1 MADVWAQAPIEVVI
15 TVIKESTPQGGGPQE
30 KGKYPPE
37 KDMLKWGVKFGD
49 NTHFSNLFANTPPK
63 AGDTVK
69 VREYWKDENG
79 EKKFVKW
86 FLESDY
92 EAIKAGGKKGGG
104 FGGKSTNYVL
114 EQEAMKDALGIVA
127 PLFIAG
133 AYKDKD
139 GHPLPP
145 TSENLK
151 GAASKV
157 AGVIIEGYKK
167 PD

>member
-1 MADVWAQAPIEVVI
+1 
-15 TVIKESTPQGGGPQE
+15 
-30 KGKYPPE
+30 
-37 KDMLKWGVKFGD
+37 
-49 NTHFSNLFANTPPK
+49 
-63 AGDTVK
+63 
-69 VREYWKDENG
+69 
-79 EKKFVKW
+79 
-86 FLESDY
+86 
-92 EAIKAGGKKGGG
+92 
-104 FGGKSTNYVL
+104 
-114 EQEAMKDALGIVA
+114 MKDALGIVA